1 MLRYKI
7 FRTRLAGKERYL
19 GRLSPLGVLK
29 QADLV
34 TAMADLG
41 TSVSRE
47 DIESALDLLK
57 KSLTKLCGLG
67 FIVHLDDL
75 VRFVPVLGGEF
86 ADAQDSFQAGRNTL
100 FVNSIVSKAF
110 NKEFERLATIEK
122 LASVEYT
129 PTIMN
134 VKDLVTKTNNDT
146 VTKGDIVSLGGER
159 LKFDPLNPTDYLRFV
174 NASDPTQF
182 VPITLFQTLTD
193 KEAVFK
199 MPDVAWPSGY
209 FEMSNCLNT
218 TKARIGKSDP
228 VSVA

>member
-19 GRLSPLGVLK
+19 GRLTPAGVLK

-34 TAMADLG
+34 NAMADLG

-47 DIESALDLLK
+47 DIVSVLDLLK
-57 KSLTKLCGLG
+57 KSLTKLCGMG

-86 ADAQDSFQAGRNTL
+86 TDAQDTFQQGRNTL
-100 FVNSIVSKAF
+100 FVNSIVAKAF
-110 NKEFERLATIEK
+110 NKEFERLASIEK
-122 LASVEYT
+122 LASVEYS

-159 LKFDPLNPTDYLRFV
+159 LKFDPQNPADYLRFV

-182 VPITLFQTLTD
+182 VAISLFQTLTD

-199 MPDVAWPSGY
+199 MPEVAWTSGY

-218 TKARIGKSDP
+218 TKPRLGKSDP